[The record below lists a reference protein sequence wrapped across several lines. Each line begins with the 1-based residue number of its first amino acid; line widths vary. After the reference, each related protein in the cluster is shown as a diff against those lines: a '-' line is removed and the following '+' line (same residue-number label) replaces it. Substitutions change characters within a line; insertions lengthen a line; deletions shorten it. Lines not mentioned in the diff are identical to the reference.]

1 MWSQH
6 LLSRSLFTLQY
17 VFFQQFCKLVLL
29 PHYMRELGWEVK
41 SFSRASPLLM
51 QLDLLVPFVGSLWLG
66 GLLALRC
73 PVLGAS
79 ALCSAGDLGSSGMRV
94 DRVTL
99 LYAAAAKC
107 HQFSV

>member
-1 MWSQH
+1 MGGEI
-6 LLSRSLFTLQY
+6 
-17 VFFQQFCKLVLL
+17 FFQ
-29 PHYMRELGWEVK
+29 
-41 SFSRASPLLM
+41 SFTFVM